1 MIINES
7 LKVFKLINFNKE
19 YWRTFKL
26 IKFYVKYFIYSS
38 ANLSKNKIKTWQYF
52 FLINSLNIMEIRNNN
67 REQSS
72 SWRTRKIPIKFKKNI
87 INYYQQIKIL
97 SQSKNVGYDSPHE
110 RHLDYS
116 CPIYLSRIKFQK
128 GTKLKEKG
136 TINDP
141 VN

>member
-1 MIINES
+1 
-7 LKVFKLINFNKE
+7 
-19 YWRTFKL
+19 
-26 IKFYVKYFIYSS
+26 
-38 ANLSKNKIKTWQYF
+38 
-52 FLINSLNIMEIRNNN
+52 MEIRNNN

-116 CPIYLSRIKFQK
+116 CPICLESSFK
-128 GTKLKEKG
+128 KEQSWKKKER
-136 TINDP
+136 
-141 VN
+141 

>member
-1 MIINES
+1 
-7 LKVFKLINFNKE
+7 
-19 YWRTFKL
+19 
-26 IKFYVKYFIYSS
+26 
-38 ANLSKNKIKTWQYF
+38 
-52 FLINSLNIMEIRNNN
+52 MEIRNNN
-67 REQSS
+67 RKQSS

-87 INYYQQIKIL
+87 INYYQIKIL

-110 RHLDYS
+110 RHLDS

-128 GTKLKEKG
+128 GTNLKEKG

>member
-1 MIINES
+1 
-7 LKVFKLINFNKE
+7 
-19 YWRTFKL
+19 
-26 IKFYVKYFIYSS
+26 
-38 ANLSKNKIKTWQYF
+38 
-52 FLINSLNIMEIRNNN
+52 MEIRNNN
-67 REQSS
+67 RKQSS
-72 SWRTRKIPIKFKKNI
+72 FWRTRKIPIKFKKNI

-97 SQSKNVGYDSPHE
+97 SQSKNVGYDSLHE

>member
-1 MIINES
+1 M
-7 LKVFKLINFNKE
+7 K
-19 YWRTFKL
+19 
-26 IKFYVKYFIYSS
+26 
-38 ANLSKNKIKTWQYF
+38 
-52 FLINSLNIMEIRNNN
+52 IRNNN
-67 REQSS
+67 RKQSS

-116 CPIYLSRIKFQK
+116 CSIYLSRIKFQK